1 MERRGGF
8 LIERGSE
15 NTELGAG
22 GHVNDLDDNVG
33 ERQGCFMGNLV
44 GL

>member
-22 GHVNDLDDNVG
+22 GHVNDLSARGDLRGG
-33 ERQGCFMGNLV
+33 EARLLHG
-44 GL
+44 